1 LNRHAHGALY
11 IEATQGLASGHC
23 LEDYLEDYLED
34 CLEDYLGDYLGA
46 YLGEYLLIFGQ
57 EGPIGTFC

>member
-1 LNRHAHGALY
+1 MLHYLGTTWALP
-11 IEATQGLASGHC
+11 GHC

-46 YLGEYLLIFGQ
+46 YLGEYLLILGQ